1 MKTKKVRVMLRKAK
15 DSLKPYV
22 GSLNQ
27 NDEDT
32 DDEKDIREPGGEDFS
47 KASTSANISD
57 SSTNENSTEDDSDY
71 ERLLSKLEN
80 TKKRLEKKL
89 KAQIVKRNRLR
100 SRVKKENIFKIKRRK
115 LLRTVFNPDQLEA
128 MQKKDNSQIDWS
140 DATIKKSLDL
150 RMSCGD
156 GGYGCLMSLNIPLPS
171 SNVLQDKL
179 RSLPFNSGIQ
189 EYIFELLKNKLDN
202 PEHDYERDCALH
214 FREIEL
220 CSYSLSDIND
230 FKENITLL
238 KSGEEPTHA
247 LVFMLVGAAIQWEQ
261 IVAFYFIGPT
271 IKDSEL
277 ETVLLKII
285 EKAEASGL
293 KVHSITS
300 DMGSFRRAA
309 WTTFDITAGRF
320 SLTMNSTTHPEDEC
334 RELCFI
340 VNPSDLIKSLH
351 SEMEDKKCI
360 HFPESIQDQYD
371 LATNTVN
378 LKLFEQLL
386 YTHGDHEITVM
397 QKPEDLETRITSDP
411 PFDVRDEAEYRTT
424 AWFLTL
430 ISKWFSIM
438 TYRYP
443 NCPMTKYDAEEYEER
458 CSILEDTITVFR
470 ALRIGENTSWTP
482 VQTGFIISTA
492 SLLELA
498 EYYLGKQKFEFLLT
512 TRITQGT
519 LGNIFM
525 AIRTLHPQ
533 LSASELKKDLRSI
546 IAFQIFKDFKPF
558 DNFENEDVE
567 DYLEVIQHE

>member
-1 MKTKKVRVMLRKAK
+1 MMRRAK

-27 NDEDT
+27 DDEDS
-32 DDEKDIREPGGEDFS
+32 DDQWDSKEQGEDFN

-57 SSTNENSTEDDSDY
+57 SSANENSTDDDSDY

-80 TKKRLEKKL
+80 TKKRLESKL

-100 SRVKKENIFKIKRRK
+100 SRVKKENIFKMKRRK
-115 LLRTVFNPDQLEA
+115 LLRTVFNPDQIEALER
-128 MQKKDNSQIDWS
+128 KDKSQINWS

-156 GGYGCLMSLNIPLPS
+156 GGYGCLLGLNIPLPS
-171 SNVLQDKL
+171 SNVLRDKL
-179 RSLPFNSGIQ
+179 RHSPFKSGIQ
-189 EYIFELLKNKLDN
+189 ENIFELLKNKLDS

-214 FREIEL
+214 FREVEL
-220 CSYSLSDIND
+220 GTYSPEDIND
-230 FKENITLL
+230 FGEDLTLL
-238 KSGEEPTHA
+238 KPGEEPTHA
-247 LVFMLVGAAIQWEQ
+247 LIFMLVGAAIQWEQ

-271 IKDSEL
+271 IKDSQL
-277 ETVLLKII
+277 EIVLVKII
-285 EKAEASGL
+285 EKAEESGL
-293 KVHSITS
+293 KVHSVTS

-309 WTTFDITAGRF
+309 WRTFDITAGRF
-320 SLTMNSTTHPEDEC
+320 SVTINSTPHPRDES

-351 SEMEDKKCI
+351 YEMKDKKVI
-360 HFPESIQDQYD
+360 HFPDSIQEQYD
-371 LATNTVN
+371 LPASTVN
-378 LKLFEQLL
+378 LNMFEKLL
-386 YTHGDHEITVM
+386 YTHGDQEITVM
-397 QKPEDLETRITSDP
+397 QKPEDLETRVTTDP
-411 PFDVRDEAEYRTT
+411 LFKIRDEAAYRTT

-430 ISKWFSIM
+430 IAKWFAIM

-458 CSILEDTITVFR
+458 CSTLEDIITIFR
-470 ALRIGENTSWTP
+470 ALRFGENTSWTP
-482 VQTGFIISTA
+482 VQTGFVISTA

-519 LGNIFM
+519 LGNILL
-525 AIRTLHPQ
+525 ATSTLHPE
-533 LSASELKKDLRSI
+533 LSASQLKKNLKSI
-546 IAFQIFKDFKPF
+546 MAFQIFKDFKSF
-558 DNFENEDVE
+558 DNFKTEDTA
-567 DYLEVIQHE
+567 DYLEVMKQE